1 MYLAVASSTYKPQAA
16 TSRRCSIIT
25 IYSIPRRGISTFR
38 KKTLTLRQNSW
49 PMATASNKKKI
60 FNDPIYGFV
69 SIPDELHFDII
80 EHPYFQ
86 RLRRIKQVSMTNLVY
101 PGANHTR
108 FAHSLGTMHL
118 MRRAIQ
124 LLRSKGYEITDKEL
138 EAASLAILL
147 HDSGHGPFSHT
158 LENSIVQG
166 ISHEELSLMVM
177 QKLNIIHG
185 GRLDMAIQMFKGEY
199 KKGFLTKLIS
209 SQLDVDRIDYLKRDS
224 FFTGVAEGSVNA
236 ERLLEMME
244 VVGNELAIEAKGIY
258 SVESFIVA
266 RRIMYWQ
273 VYMHKAVLSA
283 EYMLRNILKRAKML
297 SQERDLFATP
307 ALSFFLKHQNPFEN
321 GDPDFVLDKFCQLDD
336 FDVMTAVKAWRDDED
351 RVLAELCRRL
361 TDRHLFRI
369 EMRESEFDPNYI
381 EDLRNKIAEYYGWT
395 KEEADFALLQGVSSN
410 HAYHPKKPAINILYK
425 DGTMK
430 DISEA
435 SDQLNI
441 SVLSQPVVKHFI
453 CYPKELEF

>member
-1 MYLAVASSTYKPQAA
+1 LPQNLKFMA
-16 TSRRCSIIT
+16 TS
-25 IYSIPRRGISTFR
+25 
-38 KKTLTLRQNSW
+38 
-49 PMATASNKKKI
+49 SNKKKI

-124 LLRSKGYEITDKEL
+124 LLRGKGYDITDEEL
-138 EAASLAILL
+138 EAASVAILL

-166 ISHEELSLMVM
+166 ISHEDLSLMVM
-177 QKLNIIHG
+177 QKFNELHH
-185 GRLDMAIQMFKGEY
+185 GRLDKALQMFKGEY
-199 KKGFLTKLIS
+199 EKGFLTKLIS

-244 VVGNELAIEAKGIY
+244 VVGNGNELAIEAKGIY
-258 SVESFIVA
+258 SVESFLVA

-297 SQERDLFATP
+297 SRERDLFATP
-307 ALSFFLKHQNPFEN
+307 ALSFFLKNQNPFESD
-321 GDPDFVLDKFCQLDD
+321 DPDAVLDKFCQLDD
-336 FDVMTAVKAWRDDED
+336 YDVMTAVKAWCDDED
-351 RVLAELCRRL
+351 CVLSELCRRL
-361 TDRHLFRI
+361 TNRHLFKI
-369 EMRESEFDPNYI
+369 EMREGEFDPNYI
-381 EDLRNKIAEYYGWT
+381 EDIRNKIAKYYGWT
-395 KEEADFALLQGVSSN
+395 NEEADYALLQGISSN

-453 CYPKELEF
+453 CYPKELEL

>member
-1 MYLAVASSTYKPQAA
+1 
-16 TSRRCSIIT
+16 
-25 IYSIPRRGISTFR
+25 
-38 KKTLTLRQNSW
+38 
-49 PMATASNKKKI
+49 MATASNKKKI

-124 LLRSKGYEITDKEL
+124 LLRGKGYDISEEEL

-166 ISHEELSLMVM
+166 VSHEELSLKVM
-177 QKLNIIHG
+177 QKFNKIHE
-185 GRLDMAIQMFKGEY
+185 GRLDMAIEM
-199 KKGFLTKLIS
+199 
-209 SQLDVDRIDYLKRDS
+209 
-224 FFTGVAEGSVNA
+224 AEGSVNA

-244 VVGNELAIEAKGIY
+244 IVGNELAIEAKGIY

-307 ALSFFLKHQNPFEN
+307 ALSFFLKNPKPFESD
-321 GDPDFVLDKFCQLDD
+321 DPDFVLDKFCQLDD
-336 FDVMTAVKAWRDDED
+336 YDVMTAVKAWCDDED
-351 RVLAELCRRL
+351 RVLSELCKRL
-361 TDRHLFRI
+361 TNRHLFKI
-369 EMRESEFDPNYI
+369 EMREGEFEPDYI
-381 EDLRNKIAEYYGWT
+381 EEIRNKIAKYYGWSL
-395 KEEADFALLQGVSSN
+395 EEADFALLQGVSSN

-425 DGTMK
+425 DGTLK

-453 CYPKELEF
+453 CYPKELG

>member
-1 MYLAVASSTYKPQAA
+1 MAS
-16 TSRRCSIIT
+16 
-25 IYSIPRRGISTFR
+25 
-38 KKTLTLRQNSW
+38 
-49 PMATASNKKKI
+49 ASNKKKI

-108 FAHSLGTMHL
+108 FAHSLGAMHL
-118 MRRAIQ
+118 MRRAIP
-124 LLRSKGYEITDKEL
+124 LLRGKGYNITDEEL

-158 LENSIVQG
+158 LENSIVQD
-166 ISHEELSLMVM
+166 ISHEDLSLMVM
-177 QKLNIIHG
+177 QKFNELHDG
-185 GRLDMAIQMFKGEY
+185 QLDKAIQMFKGEY
-199 KKGFLTKLIS
+199 EKGFLTKLIS

-244 VVGNELAIEAKGIY
+244 VVGNGNELAIEAKGIY
-258 SVESFIVA
+258 SVESFLVA

-297 SQERDLFATP
+297 SQERELFATP
-307 ALSFFLKHQNPFEN
+307 ALSFFLKNQNPFESD
-321 GDPDFVLDKFCQLDD
+321 DPDVVLNKFCQLDD
-336 FDVMTAVKAWRDDED
+336 FDVMTAVKAWCDDKD
-351 RVLAELCRRL
+351 RVLSELCRRL
-361 TDRHLFRI
+361 TNRHLFKI
-369 EMRESEFDPNYI
+369 EMREGEFDPNYI
-381 EDLRNKIAEYYGWT
+381 EDIRNKIAKYYGWT
-395 KEEADFALLQGVSSN
+395 NEEADFALLQGISSN

-453 CYPKELEF
+453 CYPKELMQ

>member
-1 MYLAVASSTYKPQAA
+1 MAS
-16 TSRRCSIIT
+16 
-25 IYSIPRRGISTFR
+25 
-38 KKTLTLRQNSW
+38 
-49 PMATASNKKKI
+49 ASNKKKI

-86 RLRRIKQVSMTNLVY
+86 RLRRIKQVSLTNMVY

-108 FAHSLGTMHL
+108 FAHSLGAMHL
-118 MRRAIQ
+118 MRHAIQ
-124 LLRSKGYEITDKEL
+124 LLRSKSYEITDEEL

-166 ISHEELSLMVM
+166 VSHEDLSLMVM
-177 QKLNIIHG
+177 QKFNEIHG
-185 GRLDMAIQMFKGEY
+185 GKLDMAIEMFKGEY

-236 ERLLEMME
+236 ERLLEMVE
-244 VVGNELAIEAKGIY
+244 VVDNELAIEAKGIY

-307 ALSFFLKHQNPFEN
+307 ALSFFLKNQKPFEN
-321 GDPDFVLDKFCQLDD
+321 GDPDYVLDQFCQLDD
-336 FDVMTAVKAWRDDED
+336 YDVMTAVKAWRDDKD
-351 RVLAELCRRL
+351 RVLSELCRRL
-361 TDRHLFRI
+361 TDRHLFKI
-369 EMRESEFDPNYI
+369 EMREGEFEPQYI
-381 EDLRNKIAEYYGWT
+381 EDIRNKIAEYYGWT
-395 KEEADFALLQGVSSN
+395 LEEADYALLQGISSN

-441 SVLSQPVVKHFI
+441 SVLKQPVVKHFI
-453 CYPKELEF
+453 CYPKELLV

>member
-1 MYLAVASSTYKPQAA
+1 MASS
-16 TSRRCSIIT
+16 
-25 IYSIPRRGISTFR
+25 F
-38 KKTLTLRQNSW
+38 
-49 PMATASNKKKI
+49 NKKKI

-69 SIPDELHFDII
+69 SIPDKLHFDII

-86 RLRRIKQVSMTNLVY
+86 RLRRIKQVSMTSLVY

-108 FAHSLGTMHL
+108 FAHSLGAMHL

-124 LLRSKGYEITDKEL
+124 LLRSKGYDNTDEEL
-138 EAASLAILL
+138 EAVSLAILL

-158 LENSIVQG
+158 LESSIVQG
-166 ISHEELSLMVM
+166 VSHEELSLKVM
-177 QKLNIIHG
+177 QKFNEIHD
-185 GRLDMAIQMFKGEY
+185 GRLEKAIQMFKGEY
-199 KKGFLTKLIS
+199 DKGFLTKLIS

-283 EYMLRNILKRAKML
+283 EYMLRNTLKRAKML
-297 SQERDLFATP
+297 SQERNLFATP
-307 ALSFFLKHQNPFEN
+307 ALSFFLKHQNPFED
-321 GDPDFVLDKFCQLDD
+321 GSDHDFALDQFCQLDD
-336 FDVMTAVKAWRDDED
+336 YDVMTAIKVWRNDED
-351 RVLAELCRRL
+351 RVLSELCRRL
-361 TDRHLFRI
+361 TDRHLFKI
-369 EMRESEFDPNYI
+369 EMSDSDFDPNYI
-381 EDLRNKIAEYYGWT
+381 ESIRNKIAKYYGWSL
-395 KEEADFALLQGVSSN
+395 EEADFMLLQGVSSN
-410 HAYHPKKPAINILYK
+410 HAYHPNKPAINILYK

-435 SDQLNI
+435 SNQLNI

-453 CYPKELEF
+453 CYPKELEV

>member
-1 MYLAVASSTYKPQAA
+1 MAS
-16 TSRRCSIIT
+16 
-25 IYSIPRRGISTFR
+25 
-38 KKTLTLRQNSW
+38 
-49 PMATASNKKKI
+49 ASNKKKI

-124 LLRSKGYEITDKEL
+124 LLRGKGYEITDEEL

-158 LENSIVQG
+158 LENTIVQG
-166 ISHEELSLMVM
+166 VSHEELSLMVM
-177 QKLNIIHG
+177 QKFNEIHN

-199 KKGFLTKLIS
+199 EKGFLTKLIS

-283 EYMLRNILKRAKML
+283 EYMLRNILRRAKML
-297 SQERDLFATP
+297 SQKRDLFATP
-307 ALSFFLKHQNPFEN
+307 ALSFFLKHQKPFEK
-321 GDPDFVLDKFCQLDD
+321 DTPDFVLDKFCQLDD
-336 FDVMTAVKAWRDDED
+336 YDVMTAVKVWRDDED
-351 RVLAELCRRL
+351 RVLSELCRRL

-369 EMRESEFDPNYI
+369 EMHEEEFDPNII
-381 EDLRNKIAEYYGWT
+381 EDIRKKIAKLYGWSL
-395 KEEADFALLQGVSSN
+395 EEADFLLLQGVSSN
-410 HAYHPKKPAINILYK
+410 HAYHPKKSAINILYK
-425 DGTMK
+425 DGTLK

-453 CYPKELEF
+453 CYPKELEL

>member
-1 MYLAVASSTYKPQAA
+1 MRQNLKAMA
-16 TSRRCSIIT
+16 TS
-25 IYSIPRRGISTFR
+25 
-38 KKTLTLRQNSW
+38 
-49 PMATASNKKKI
+49 SNKKKI

-124 LLRSKGYEITDKEL
+124 LLRGKGYDINDEEL
-138 EAASLAILL
+138 EAASIAILL

-166 ISHEELSLMVM
+166 VTHEELSLMVM
-177 QKLNIIHG
+177 QKFNDIHG
-185 GRLDMAIQMFKGEY
+185 GRLNKAIEMFKGTY

-258 SVESFIVA
+258 SVESFLVA

-307 ALSFFLKHQNPFEN
+307 ALSFFLKNQKPFESDN
-321 GDPDFVLDKFCQLDD
+321 RDFVLDQFCQLDD

-351 RVLAELCRRL
+351 RVLSELCKRL

-369 EMRESEFDPNYI
+369 EMREDEFDQNYI
-381 EDLRNKIAEYYGWT
+381 EDIRNKIAQLYGWSL
-395 KEEADFALLQGVSSN
+395 EEADFMLLQGISSN

-425 DGTMK
+425 DGTLK

-453 CYPKELEF
+453 CYPKELEI

>member
-1 MYLAVASSTYKPQAA
+1 MT
-16 TSRRCSIIT
+16 
-25 IYSIPRRGISTFR
+25 TF
-38 KKTLTLRQNSW
+38 
-49 PMATASNKKKI
+49 SNKKKI

-69 SIPDELHFDII
+69 SIPDELHFDNK

-124 LLRSKGYEITDKEL
+124 LLRGKGYEITDKEL

-166 ISHEELSLMVM
+166 VTHEELSLKVM
-177 QKLNIIHG
+177 QKFNEIHD
-185 GRLDMAIQMFKGEY
+185 GRLDMTIRMFKGEY
-199 KKGFLTKLIS
+199 EKGFLSKLIS

-224 FFTGVAEGSVNA
+224 YFTGVAEGSVNA

-307 ALSFFLKHQNPFEN
+307 ALSFFLKSNNPFESD
-321 GDPDFVLDKFCQLDD
+321 DPDFVLDKFCQLDD
-336 FDVMTAVKAWRDDED
+336 YDVMTAVKAWCNDED
-351 RVLAELCRRL
+351 RVLSELCKRL
-361 TDRHLFRI
+361 TDRHLFKI
-369 EMRESEFDPNYI
+369 EMQEADFDPNYI
-381 EDLRNKIAEYYGWT
+381 EAIRKKIAQYYGWSM
-395 KEEADFALLQGVSSN
+395 EEADFALLQGVSSN
-410 HAYHPKKPAINILYK
+410 HAYHPKKSAINILYK

-453 CYPKELEF
+453 CYPKELEFQRLLTFGFR

>member
-1 MYLAVASSTYKPQAA
+1 MTSS
-16 TSRRCSIIT
+16 
-25 IYSIPRRGISTFR
+25 
-38 KKTLTLRQNSW
+38 
-49 PMATASNKKKI
+49 SNKKKI

-124 LLRSKGYEITDKEL
+124 LLRGKGYEISEKEL
-138 EAASLAILL
+138 EAASLAIML

-158 LENSIVQG
+158 LENSIVQDVT
-166 ISHEELSLMVM
+166 HEELSLKVM
-177 QKLNIIHG
+177 QKFNKIHD
-185 GRLDMAIQMFKGEY
+185 GRLDLAIQLFKGEY
-199 KKGFLTKLIS
+199 EKGFLTKLIS

-258 SVESFIVA
+258 SVESFLVA

-283 EYMLRNILKRAKML
+283 EYMLRNILKRAKIL

-307 ALSFFLKHQNPFEN
+307 ALSFFLRHQNP
-321 GDPDFVLDKFCQLDD
+321 
-336 FDVMTAVKAWRDDED
+336 FDVMTAVKAWCDDSD
-351 RVLAELCRRL
+351 HVLSELCRRL

-369 EMRESEFDPNYI
+369 EMREDEFDPNYI
-381 EDLRNKIAEYYGWT
+381 EDIRNKIAKLYGWSL
-395 KEEADFALLQGVSSN
+395 KEADFMLLQGVSSN

-453 CYPKELEF
+453 CYPKELKL

>member
-1 MYLAVASSTYKPQAA
+1 MAS
-16 TSRRCSIIT
+16 
-25 IYSIPRRGISTFR
+25 
-38 KKTLTLRQNSW
+38 
-49 PMATASNKKKI
+49 ASNKKKI

-124 LLRSKGYEITDKEL
+124 LLRGKGYDISEKD
-138 EAASLAILL
+138 
-147 HDSGHGPFSHT
+147 
-158 LENSIVQG
+158 VQG
-166 ISHEELSLMVM
+166 VTHEELSLKVM
-177 QKLNIIHG
+177 QKFNKIHN
-185 GRLDMAIQMFKGEY
+185 GRLDMAIEMFKGEY

-307 ALSFFLKHQNPFEN
+307 ALSFFLKNHNPFES
-321 GDPDFVLDKFCQLDD
+321 DAPDYVLDKFCQLDD
-336 FDVMTAVKAWRDDED
+336 YDVMTAVKAWCDDED
-351 RVLAELCRRL
+351 RVLSELCRRL
-361 TDRHLFRI
+361 TDRHLFKI
-369 EMRESEFDPNYI
+369 EMREEAFDQNYI
-381 EDLRNKIAEYYGWT
+381 ETLRNKIAKYYGWT
-395 KEEADFALLQGVSSN
+395 KEDADFALLQGISSN
-410 HAYHPKKPAINILYK
+410 HAYHPKKSAINILYK
-425 DGTMK
+425 DGTLK

-453 CYPKELEF
+453 CYPKELEL

>member
-1 MYLAVASSTYKPQAA
+1 MAS
-16 TSRRCSIIT
+16 
-25 IYSIPRRGISTFR
+25 
-38 KKTLTLRQNSW
+38 
-49 PMATASNKKKI
+49 SNKKKI

-124 LLRSKGYEITDKEL
+124 LLRDKGYEITKEEL

-166 ISHEELSLMVM
+166 VSHEELSLMVM
-177 QKLNIIHG
+177 RKFNEIHG
-185 GRLDMAIQMFKGEY
+185 GKLDMAIEMFKGEY

-224 FFTGVAEGSVNA
+224 SFTGVAEGSVNA
-236 ERLLEMME
+236 ERLLEMVE
-244 VVGNELAIEAKGIY
+244 VVDNELAIEAKGIY

-283 EYMLRNILKRAKML
+283 EYMLRNILKRAKTL
-297 SQERDLFATP
+297 SRERNLFATP
-307 ALSFFLKHQNPFEN
+307 ALSFFLKNQKPFEN

-336 FDVMTAVKAWRDDED
+336 YDVMTAVKAWRDDED
-351 RVLAELCRRL
+351 RVLSELCRRL

-369 EMRESEFDPNYI
+369 EMRDGEFDPNYI
-381 EDLRNKIAEYYGWT
+381 KEIRNKIAKLYGWSL
-395 KEEADFALLQGVSSN
+395 EDADFMLLQGVSSN

-425 DGTMK
+425 DGTIK

-441 SVLSQPVVKHFI
+441 SVLKQPVVKHFI
-453 CYPKELEF
+453 CYPKELEL

>member
-1 MYLAVASSTYKPQAA
+1 M
-16 TSRRCSIIT
+16 
-25 IYSIPRRGISTFR
+25 
-38 KKTLTLRQNSW
+38 KKTLFLRQNSR
-49 PMATASNKKKI
+49 PMASVSNKKKI

-80 EHPYFQ
+80 EHLYFQ
-86 RLRRIKQVSMTNLVY
+86 RLRRIKQVSMTNMVY

-124 LLRSKGYEITDKEL
+124 LLRGKGYDITDEEL

-166 ISHEELSLMVM
+166 VSHEELSLMVM
-177 QKLNIIHG
+177 QKFNAIHG
-185 GRLDMAIQMFKGEY
+185 GRLDGTIQMFKEEY
-199 KKGFLTKLIS
+199 EKGFISKLIS

-258 SVESFIVA
+258 SVESFLVA

-307 ALSFFLKHQNPFEN
+307 ALSFFLKNQKPFEN
-321 GDPDFVLDKFCQLDD
+321 GDPDYVLDKFCQLDD
-336 FDVMTAVKAWRDDED
+336 YDVMTAVKAWRDDKD
-351 RVLAELCRRL
+351 RVLSELCRRL

-369 EMRESEFDPNYI
+369 EMREGEFEQEYI
-381 EDLRNKIAEYYGWT
+381 NNLRQKIAQLYGWSL
-395 KEEADFALLQGVSSN
+395 EEADFMLLQGVSSN

-430 DISEA
+430 DLSEA

-441 SVLSQPVVKHFI
+441 SVLKQPVVKHFI
-453 CYPKELEF
+453 CYPKELQV

>member
-1 MYLAVASSTYKPQAA
+1 MAAS
-16 TSRRCSIIT
+16 
-25 IYSIPRRGISTFR
+25 
-38 KKTLTLRQNSW
+38 
-49 PMATASNKKKI
+49 SNKKKI

-80 EHPYFQ
+80 ERPYFQ

-108 FAHSLGTMHL
+108 FAHSLGAMHL

-124 LLRSKGYEITDKEL
+124 LLRGKGYNITDEEL

-166 ISHEELSLMVM
+166 ISHEDLSLMVM
-177 QKLNIIHG
+177 QKFNELHG
-185 GRLDMAIQMFKGEY
+185 GQLDKTIQMFKGEY
-199 KKGFLTKLIS
+199 EKGFLTKLIS

-244 VVGNELAIEAKGIY
+244 VVGNGNELAIEAKGIY
-258 SVESFIVA
+258 SVESFLVA

-307 ALSFFLKHQNPFEN
+307 ALSFFLKNQNPFES
-321 GDPDFVLDKFCQLDD
+321 DDADAVLDKFCQLDD
-336 FDVMTAVKAWRDDED
+336 YDVMTAVKAWCDDKD
-351 RVLAELCRRL
+351 RVLSELCRRL
-361 TDRHLFRI
+361 TNRHLFKI
-369 EMRESEFDPNYI
+369 EMREGEFDPNYI
-381 EDLRNKIAEYYGWT
+381 EEIRNKIAKYYGWS
-395 KEEADFALLQGVSSN
+395 KEEADFALLQGISSN

-441 SVLSQPVVKHFI
+441 SVLSQPVVKYFI
-453 CYPKELEF
+453 CYPKELGI

>member
-1 MYLAVASSTYKPQAA
+1 MFYKKEKIANRPKSTTFAPKKKRQMV
-16 TSRRCSIIT
+16 TS
-25 IYSIPRRGISTFR
+25 
-38 KKTLTLRQNSW
+38 
-49 PMATASNKKKI
+49 SNKKKI

-118 MRRAIQ
+118 MRRAVQ
-124 LLRSKGYEITDKEL
+124 LLRGKGYDITNEEL

-166 ISHEELSLMVM
+166 VTHEELSLKVM
-177 QKLNIIHG
+177 QKFNSIHQ
-185 GRLDMAIQMFKGEY
+185 GRLDLAIRLFKGEY
-199 KKGFLTKLIS
+199 EKGFLSKLIS

-224 FFTGVAEGSVNA
+224 FFSGVAEGSVNA

-283 EYMLRNILKRAKML
+283 EYMLRNILKRAKIL

-307 ALSFFLKHQNPFEN
+307 ALQFFLKSNRPFEN
-321 GDPDFVLDKFCQLDD
+321 GFEPDFVLDQFCQLDD
-336 FDVMTAVKAWRDDED
+336 YDVMTAVKAWCHDED
-351 RVLAELCRRL
+351 RVLSELCRRL
-361 TDRHLFRI
+361 TDRHLFKI
-369 EMRESEFDPNYI
+369 EMQESEFDANYI
-381 EDLRNKIAEYYGWT
+381 EEIRSKIAKYYGWT
-395 KEEADFALLQGVSSN
+395 LEEADYALLQGVSSN
-410 HAYHPKKPAINILYK
+410 HAYHPKKSAINILYK
-425 DGTMK
+425 DGTLK

-453 CYPKELEF
+453 CYPKELA

>member
-1 MYLAVASSTYKPQAA
+1 MAS
-16 TSRRCSIIT
+16 
-25 IYSIPRRGISTFR
+25 
-38 KKTLTLRQNSW
+38 
-49 PMATASNKKKI
+49 ASNKKKI

-124 LLRSKGYEITDKEL
+124 LLRGKGYVITDEEL
-138 EAASLAILL
+138 EAASIAILL

-158 LENSIVQG
+158 LENSIVHG
-166 ISHEELSLMVM
+166 VTHEELSLKVM
-177 QKLNIIHG
+177 QRFNEIHN

-199 KKGFLTKLIS
+199 EKGFLTKLIS

-307 ALSFFLKHQNPFEN
+307 ALSFFLKNHNPFEN
-321 GDPDFVLDKFCQLDD
+321 DDPEYVLDKFCQLDD
-336 FDVMTAVKAWRDDED
+336 YDVMTAVKAWRNDQDC
-351 RVLAELCRRL
+351 VLSELCRRL

-369 EMRESEFDPNYI
+369 EMQEDAFDPNYI
-381 EDLRNKIAEYYGWT
+381 NDLRQRIAQLYGWSQ
-395 KEEADFALLQGVSSN
+395 EEADFLLLHGVSSN

-425 DGTMK
+425 DGTLK

-453 CYPKELEF
+453 CYPKELPTSFD

>member
-1 MYLAVASSTYKPQAA
+1 MA
-16 TSRRCSIIT
+16 TS
-25 IYSIPRRGISTFR
+25 P
-38 KKTLTLRQNSW
+38 
-49 PMATASNKKKI
+49 NKKKI

-124 LLRSKGYEITDKEL
+124 LLRGKGYEITDEEL

-177 QKLNIIHG
+177 QKLNKIHG
-185 GRLDMAIQMFKGEY
+185 GRLDMAIQMFQGEY
-199 KKGFLTKLIS
+199 EKGFLTKLIS

-273 VYMHKAVLSA
+273 VYMHK
-283 EYMLRNILKRAKML
+283 
-297 SQERDLFATP
+297 
-307 ALSFFLKHQNPFEN
+307 KHQNPFEN

-336 FDVMTAVKAWRDDED
+336 FDVMTAIKAWRDDED
-351 RVLAELCRRL
+351 HVLAELCRRL

-369 EMRESEFDPNYI
+369 EMREGEFDPNYI
-381 EDLRNKIAEYYGWT
+381 EDLRNKIAAYYGWT

-453 CYPKELEF
+453 CYPKELEL